1 MFGKYLGPFTATN
14 EANIFISGPNPGL
27 PFRQNIDKWGA
38 PALSV

>member
-27 PFRQNIDKWGA
+27 QNIDKWGA